1 MTYTVVPH
9 GPRGN
14 VHIAVRYKIVE
25 ANSVILG
32 VPWMKKVICSGAPGQ
47 KCLKTP
53 RDSGTLRGIQWYVV
67 KIQSHFSS

>member
-14 VHIAVRYKIVE
+14 VHIAVRYKILE
-25 ANSVILG
+25 ANSVIIG
-32 VPWMKKVICSGAPGQ
+32 VPWMKKVICSGAPRQ

-53 RDSGTLRGIQWYVV
+53 GLSAVL
-67 KIQSHFSS
+67 F